1 MKIHNKCILH
11 FFSYNK
17 DGDKI
22 HQCALCSYVSTNS
35 SNLARHVESF
45 HIPHKCR
52 YCQSVVK
59 GRRELSD
66 HLKHIHKSKIT
77 LRDYFNH
84 NEPPA
89 PIEDNSEEKIILKIP
104 IPKGFEHF
112 AVKPENSDK
121 KNIVK
126 SAAPS
131 RQKTKKKRRKSTTIP
146 IPPTIIRNP
155 TVNITLNPEPII
167 LKPNIFPFMNIEDA
181 RDAKEAFETAFK
193 TIVTEQP
200 VSVLPIDH
208 KVSLWETYAQ
218 FE

>member
-1 MKIHNKCILH
+1 MLPFTESNSSFKNSWAQIWFLKIYNKCILH

-52 YCQSVVK
+52 YCPSVVK

-84 NEPPA
+84 NEPA
-89 PIEDNSEEKIILKIP
+89 PMEDNSE
-104 IPKGFEHF
+104 
-112 AVKPENSDK
+112 VKNYFKDS
-121 KNIVK
+121 N
-126 SAAPS
+126 
-131 RQKTKKKRRKSTTIP
+131 TKRI
-146 IPPTIIRNP
+146 
-155 TVNITLNPEPII
+155 
-167 LKPNIFPFMNIEDA
+167 
-181 RDAKEAFETAFK
+181 
-193 TIVTEQP
+193 
-200 VSVLPIDH
+200 
-208 KVSLWETYAQ
+208 
-218 FE
+218 